1 MKTVKYLLAFF
12 FVFLAV
18 SVCGCSYSAKTSAEK
33 AIKAVI
39 VSLHWPTG
47 IPKSHDLS
55 FLLNQIHNY
64 ISIPD
69 AIGDAADALTPFGTM
84 TRYPN
89 ELTVEEHHAKQAIA
103 FAEQILNW
111 TASALR

>member
-1 MKTVKYLLAFF
+1 MNRALLSKRISSLLAE
-12 FVFLAV
+12 V
-18 SVCGCSYSAKTSAEK
+18 SR
-33 AIKAVI
+33 
-39 VSLHWPTG
+39 
-47 IPKSHDLS
+47 LS
-55 FLLNQIHNY
+55 
-64 ISIPD
+64 
-69 AIGDAADALTPFGTM
+69 TM

>member
-1 MKTVKYLLAFF
+1 MPGIFLKTIIPSRSK
-12 FVFLAV
+12 
-18 SVCGCSYSAKTSAEK
+18 SSATTASSLRKK

>member
-1 MKTVKYLLAFF
+1 MKE
-12 FVFLAV
+12 VFPNEVLQQ
-18 SVCGCSYSAKTSAEK
+18 GRKMR
-33 AIKAVI
+33 
-39 VSLHWPTG
+39 PF
-47 IPKSHDLS
+47 HDLS

-111 TASALR
+111 AASALQ

>member
-1 MKTVKYLLAFF
+1 MDSRRRH
-12 FVFLAV
+12 AV
-18 SVCGCSYSAKTSAEK
+18 QR
-33 AIKAVI
+33 
-39 VSLHWPTG
+39 H
-47 IPKSHDLS
+47 
-55 FLLNQIHNY
+55 F
-64 ISIPD
+64 
-69 AIGDAADALTPFGTM
+69 AADAGRRVQRLPAVRIPLSITPFGTM